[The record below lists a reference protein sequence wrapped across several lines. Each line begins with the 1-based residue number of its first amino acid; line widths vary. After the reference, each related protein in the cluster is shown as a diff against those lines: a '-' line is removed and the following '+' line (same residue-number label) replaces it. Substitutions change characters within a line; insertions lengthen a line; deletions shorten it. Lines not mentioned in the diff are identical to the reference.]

1 MRLLTEMRSI
11 AYVFRLSRLCRL
23 CRQSE
28 AIYFDYDIL
37 FLLLLL
43 ETTAAIPFC
52 AVVLFT
58 RAQHMI
64 ATNIYLYYIMYIS

>member
-1 MRLLTEMRSI
+1 M
-11 AYVFRLSRLCRL
+11 
-23 CRQSE
+23 SE

-52 AVVLFT
+52 AAVLFT

-64 ATNIYLYYIMYIS
+64 AANIKPHASMYR